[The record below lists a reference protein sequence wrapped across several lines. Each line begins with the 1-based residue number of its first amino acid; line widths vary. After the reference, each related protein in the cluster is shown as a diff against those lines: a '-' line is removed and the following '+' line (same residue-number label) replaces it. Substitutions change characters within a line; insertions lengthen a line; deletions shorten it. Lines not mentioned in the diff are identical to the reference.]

1 MSATLQDA
9 GIDISAVAGPLILG
23 YFFMFGL
30 FGVLTSQISD
40 RVTTKC
46 LVYGLYIL
54 ATLQVILT
62 FYDAIISL
70 GFGFGNLAA
79 LSKGNL
85 SFLAAPILTGTI
97 ALIVQ
102 VFYAYR
108 IHVLTKW
115 RILPLA
121 IMQCSSGF
129 TSGIFEVFI
138 GDLSKITKFRRETFT
153 EGASQSFKRVIYE
166 AF

>member
-1 MSATLQDA
+1 RDKA
-9 GIDISAVAGPLILG
+9 
-23 YFFMFGL
+23 
-30 FGVLTSQISD
+30 
-40 RVTTKC
+40 TTKC

-54 ATLQVILT
+54 TALQLTLT

-85 SFLAAPILTGTI
+85 SFLAAPLLTGTI

-108 IHVLTKW
+108 IYVLTKW
-115 RILPLA
+115 RIVP
-121 IMQCSSGF
+121 I
-129 TSGIFEVFI
+129 IV
-138 GDLSKITKFRRETFT
+138 
-153 EGASQSFKRVIYE
+153 
-166 AF
+166 